1 MTVLHRIAALCLLAV
16 AAFPAL
22 AISEKDLLPV
32 DQAFVL
38 SAQAPERG
46 RIELHWKIAD
56 GYYLYRH
63 RIAVR
68 VLSGFKANPTVQLPA
83 GHKKTDPYFGEV
95 ETYRGELNAVQSG
108 VADAA
113 TTSLQVEVRYQG
125 CADAGVCY
133 PPQKRVLKVALP
145 AAEAGAAT
153 AASSPLPGS
162 APGA

>member
-1 MTVLHRIAALCLLAV
+1 MTVLHRIAALCLLAL

-22 AISEKDLLPV
+22 AVDEKDLLPV

-38 SAQAPERG
+38 SARAPERG

-68 VLSGFKANPTVQLPA
+68 VESGFKANPTLKLPA
-83 GHKKTDPYFGEV
+83 GHKKTDPYFGAV
-95 ETYRGELNAVQSG
+95 ETYRDQLSAVQTGAAASG
-108 VADAA
+108 VD
-113 TTSLQVEVRYQG
+113 TLQVEVRYQG

-133 PPQKRVLKVALP
+133 PPQKRLLSVARP
-145 AAEAGAAT
+145 AGGGGRAD
-153 AASSPLPGS
+153 P
-162 APGA
+162 